1 MPRCAEDLE
10 VTLEYQREISFRN
23 LAAFIER
30 VNLLRIF
37 ENRTAQLIVSY
48 GNTYKHLGSGNGLEQ
63 KANQYTL
70 FVRISKLDQQDTS
83 RLIEQATYRFE
94 KYLIYE
100 VRASFNFLIPLDFC
114 VLPELAKFIALLC

>member
-10 VTLEYQREISFRN
+10 VTLEYQREICFRN

-30 VNLLRIF
+30 ANLLKIF

-70 FVRISKLDQQDTS
+70 FVRISKLDQ
-83 RLIEQATYRFE
+83 
-94 KYLIYE
+94 
-100 VRASFNFLIPLDFC
+100 
-114 VLPELAKFIALLC
+114 